1 MKKAYIISTG
11 TELLTGMTTDTNA
24 AYISKELTDLGL
36 MVLGVSVA
44 GDNRENLKNAFTFAF
59 KSADIIIASGGLG
72 PTKDDLTKEVACEV
86 LGLEQFFNDGE
97 VVKLKDF
104 FAERGKEMPKANLKQ
119 ALFPE
124 GAKILANPLGTAPG
138 LYLKKD
144 EKLIVL
150 LPGPPKEMKRM
161 FIEEVKP
168 RLVKEYN
175 LNGNSAAKKTIKV
188 LGIGESQVE
197 EIISEVIENPL
208 GCSIALIAEAG
219 EILIKITAEGKD
231 AEDSNRILDLV
242 TKEIKQLLNPYIFG
256 EDEDELEKI
265 VADILKEQQKTL
277 AVAESCTGGL
287 IAKLLTDLPGSS
299 AYFWGGVVSYSNEA
313 KQELLGVAS
322 DTLTNFGAVSEETA
336 IEMARAIK
344 NLANTSLGLAV
355 TGIAGPEG
363 GSIEKPVGLVYI
375 SLASEQGVMVNEYN
389 FVGDRDSIRTLTA
402 KSGLDLI
409 RKYIN
414 NGGI

>member
-24 AYISKELTDLGL
+24 AYISQELTDLGL
-36 MVLGVSVA
+36 RVLGISVA
-44 GDNRENLKNAFTFAF
+44 GDNRENLKNAFAFAF
-59 KSADIIIASGGLG
+59 KSADVIIASGGLG
-72 PTKDDLTKEVACEV
+72 PTKDDLTKEVACEI
-86 LGLEQFFNDGE
+86 LGVEQFINDGE

-104 FAERGKEMPKANLKQ
+104 FAKRGRKMPKANLKQ

-150 LPGPPKEMKRM
+150 LPGPPMEMKRM

-168 RLVKEYN
+168 RLVKEYK
-175 LNGNSAAKKTIKV
+175 LNGSSAAKKTIKV

-231 AEDSNRILDLV
+231 AEDSNQILNLV
-242 TKEIKQLLNPYIFG
+242 SKEIKELLNPYIFG

-265 VADILKEQQKTL
+265 VADILKKQQKTL

-287 IAKLLTDLPGSS
+287 IAKLLTDVSGSS

-313 KQELLGVAS
+313 KEELLGVAP
-322 DTLTNFGAVSEETA
+322 DTLANFGAVSAETA
-336 IEMARAIK
+336 LEMARAIK

-375 SLASEQGVMVNEYN
+375 SLASEEGVMVNEYN

-402 KSGLDLI
+402 KSGLDLV